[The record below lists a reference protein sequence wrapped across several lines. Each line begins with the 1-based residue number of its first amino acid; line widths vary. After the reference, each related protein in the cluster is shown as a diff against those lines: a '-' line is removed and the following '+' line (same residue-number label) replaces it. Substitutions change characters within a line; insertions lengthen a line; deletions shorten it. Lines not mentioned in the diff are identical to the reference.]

1 MSDTSKV
8 ARLPLT
14 RARATKIVREI
25 VEDSQRWAIT
35 VPYTHNQNWRELVNR
50 RQIQFCLRE
59 GYVLEET
66 ATLDEFGNWRFHIAR
81 VCADLNIEIEVALE
95 SKGPQPRLFV
105 LEIQGDEIR

>member
-1 MSDTSKV
+1 MNENTNV
-8 ARLPLT
+8 ARFPLT
-14 RARATKIVREI
+14 RARATEIVREI
-25 VEDSQRWAIT
+25 VEDSRRWTIT
-35 VPYTHNQNWRELVNR
+35 VTYEHNQNWRERVNR

-81 VCADLNIEIEVALE
+81 VCAGLNIEIEVALE
-95 SKGPQPRLFV
+95 SQGLKPRLFI

>member
-1 MSDTSKV
+1 MNDTSNV

-14 RARATKIVREI
+14 RTRATEIVREI

-35 VPYTHNQNWRELVNR
+35 VTYAHNQNWRGRVNR

-66 ATLDEFGNWRFHIAR
+66 ASLDEFGNWRFHIAR
-81 VCADLNIEIEVALE
+81 VCAGLNIEIEVALE
-95 SKGPQPRLFV
+95 SQGPKPRLFV
-105 LEIQGDEIR
+105 LKIQGDEIR